1 MTLVTVHQLHVLHQ
15 KLQPVNRKGITKKHP
30 SGKPHQISNAE
41 GWGRNVQFGGSVLL
55 PRYNISFKTCV
66 IFLKNPVKIHN
77 QYLIQTPTFFN

>member
-41 GWGRNVQFGGSVLL
+41 GWVRNVQFGGSVLL
-55 PRYNISFKTCV
+55 PRYKAGMPHEAKP
-66 IFLKNPVKIHN
+66 L
-77 QYLIQTPTFFN
+77 LIVP